1 MTSTDFAIIM
11 VVHNAREIVQ
21 LSTQRTLRHIAGQ
34 SARLIVVDNGSRDG
48 VEEWLRVLAR
58 RGDIDLIRN
67 DSNSSHGPAI
77 EQAVRQTQS
86 RFIVTLD
93 SDAWPLSPDWLA
105 RLRAMLQGNVKSA
118 GILHPRGYVHPSCL
132 MIERETVADL
142 NLSFLKSRIEGLDVG
157 ERITRDLL
165 NAGYEITGMDGPIT
179 PGAEYGGIVC
189 HQWYTS
195 RQRRDRY
202 VDNVPPEAIRQ
213 SQKQLLA
220 AWRAEPREVTVI
232 LGIRVRPEEPER
244 LRNVK
249 ACLWSVNLQ
258 DLERWRYRIVVVEQ
272 DTAPSLHHEL
282 GPLIDQYVFA
292 YNPGPYNR
300 GWAFNIGVRMAG
312 RKAGPLLLLDADVLL
327 PATGLRLGMET
338 AANGRN
344 AFSAFR
350 EVAYLDA
357 ASTERAIRDRIESPS
372 HPLDVYDYEGSVFQT
387 SVGCCFWVKSDLYH
401 HAGGHDERFRGW
413 GREDREF
420 RGRIAALTKVRTL
433 AGCVFHLDH
442 PRPAEEDACA
452 LQNRRIYRQL
462 EEGEIAPASFPFGD
476 LLLYA
481 DEPADNPAAE
491 PAVISESIE
500 IERQSTR
507 WHLLETVARLSGAK
521 SDESFLEVE
530 CPSCPLPYPDQSFD
544 VVALRHV
551 IEPLAECIRIARRAL
566 VIDFNA
572 DGASRQELIGERYLS
587 IIKGWTLRE
596 RFKVIGRARERDEIW
611 VFTREAPQPYVVCG
625 PKISIVMPTYR
636 RSHTILRTL
645 ETIRAQT
652 YMNWELIIVDNAG
665 DGGYAFGDPRIQVIC
680 HKVGP
685 SSSHARN
692 QGVRVATGDLICFFD
707 DDDEMFPNYLERF
720 VHAFESNPHAKM
732 VRAGMFVDD
741 GTVNYSFATPEVCL
755 RRELASPTWDPRGGA
770 QDQRY
775 FRRILEEHNLN
786 EEDGSVVIIREA
798 LCRAVTDPNGGL
810 RSGNF

>member
-1 MTSTDFAIIM
+1 MTPTEFAIIM

-21 LSTQRTLRHIAGQ
+21 LSTQRTLRNIAGR
-34 SARLIVVDNGSRDG
+34 SARLVVVDNASGDG

-67 DSNSSHGPAI
+67 DTNISHGPAI
-77 EQAVRQTQS
+77 EQACRQTES
-86 RFIVTLD
+86 RYIVTLD
-93 SDAWPLSPDWLA
+93 SDAWPLTPDWLD
-105 RLRAMLQGNVKSA
+105 RLRDMLQGNVKAA

-132 MIERETVADL
+132 MIERETIAKL
-142 NLSFLKSRIEGLDVG
+142 NLSFLKDRAEGVDVG
-157 ERITRDLL
+157 ERITKDLL
-165 NAGYEITGMDGPIT
+165 GAGCEIAGFDGPISL
-179 PGAEYGGIVC
+179 GAEYGGIVC

-195 RQRRDRY
+195 RQRRDRHI
-202 VDNVPPEAIRQ
+202 DEVPTVEIRQ
-213 SQKQLLA
+213 SQKQLLTD
-220 AWRAEPREVTVI
+220 WRAEPREVTVI
-232 LGIRVRPEEPER
+232 LGIRVKPEEPER
-244 LRNVK
+244 LRNAR
-249 ACLWSVNLQ
+249 ACLWSLNLQ

-272 DTAPSLHHEL
+272 DTAPSLHREL

-300 GWAFNIGVRMAG
+300 GWAFNTGARIAG

-327 PATGLRLGMET
+327 PATALRLGLET
-338 AANGRN
+338 ARNGRN
-344 AFSAFR
+344 AFSGFR

-357 ASTERAIRDRIESPS
+357 ASTERAIRDRIEHPER
-372 HPLDVYDYEGSVFQT
+372 PLDVYDYEGSVFQT

-442 PRPAEEDACA
+442 PRPAEEDAFA
-452 LQNRRIYRQL
+452 LQNRRIYKQL
-462 EEGEIAPASFPFGD
+462 QAAEIPQASFPFGD

-481 DEPADNPAAE
+481 DEPADTPATE
-491 PAVISESIE
+491 PAVISESTE
-500 IERQSTR
+500 MERQSTR
-507 WHLLETVARLSGAK
+507 WHLLETVARLGG
-521 SDESFLEVE
+521 SFLEVE
-530 CPSCPLPYPDQSFD
+530 CPSCRLPYPDGSFD

-551 IEPLAECIRIARRAL
+551 IEPLAECIRIARRAV

-572 DGASRQELIGERYLS
+572 DGALRQELIGERYLS
-587 IIKGWTLRE
+587 TMEGWHFRE

-611 VFTREAPQPYVVCG
+611 VFTREAQQFFVADG
-625 PKISIVMPTYR
+625 PKITIVMPTYR

-652 YMNWELIIVDNAG
+652 YANWELIIVDNAG
-665 DGGYAFGDPRIQVIC
+665 DGGYSFGDPRIHVVC

-720 VHAFESNPHAKM
+720 AGAFESNPNAKM
-732 VRAGMFVDD
+732 ARAGMIVDD

-775 FRRILEEHNLN
+775 FRRILEEHNLS
-786 EEDGSVVIIREA
+786 EEEGSVVMIREA
-798 LCRAVTDPNGGL
+798 LCRAITDPNGGL
-810 RSGNF
+810 RNGNF